1 LNKLTDR
8 QKQILDFIEDYIKTR
23 HYPPT
28 RTDISAKF
36 GFRSPNAAESH
47 LRALAAK
54 GAIFLQAGVS
64 RGIVIRYA
72 GVSGISQQ
80 NRLLLVGHVAAGSPI
95 LAEEN
100 ITGSL
105 AVHPET
111 FSPRPHYLL
120 KVRGDSMQNA
130 GIFDGDLLAVHKTSL
145 ARNRQI
151 VVARIDGEVTV
162 KRYFRD
168 GNMISL
174 QAENDSYPLLK
185 IDLKHQDFAIEGLGV
200 GVIRQDLTSNHLTH
214 TQASR
219 RQ

>member
-1 LNKLTDR
+1 MNKLTPR
-8 QKQILDFIEDYIKTR
+8 QKQILQYIAEYIETR
-23 HYPPT
+23 HFPPT
-28 RTDISAKF
+28 RIDISAYF

-54 GAIFLQAGVS
+54 GAISLQPGVS
-64 RGIVIRYA
+64 RGIVLCHR
-72 GVSGISQQ
+72 GGRGISDS

-111 FSPRPHYLL
+111 FSPRPSYLL
-120 KVRGDSMQNA
+120 KVRGDSMRNA
-130 GIFDGDLLAVHKTSL
+130 GIFDGDLLAVHKTRL

-151 VVARIDGEVTV
+151 VVARIEGEVTV

-168 GNMISL
+168 RHMVIL
-174 QAENDSYPLLK
+174 QAENEAYKPLK
-185 IDLKHQDFAIEGLGV
+185 IDLRYEDFTIEGLGV
-200 GVIRQDLTSNHLTH
+200 GVIRLEMT
-214 TQASR
+214 A
-219 RQ
+219 